1 MLVII
6 IRYSQTN
13 CEFRTESYGSHLRLP
28 GCIMHDVPKVK
39 EMAKEVK
46 EINISL
52 SQNVKDILHYISG
65 GFFNHKDIE
74 ESLKVYLIYTFSIV
88 GFLFIFLLGLF
99 GLPSLNYELNTLLLG
114 GALFLLINVS
124 YLKLTD
130 NHHYAGYIMLYLV
143 FALILY
149 LIYSGGYHNTGP
161 LWIFALPPL
170 ALFIHGLKKGLID
183 IAVFL
188 IIILFMF
195 FYPRDFLLEASYTTA
210 FKIQILLS
218 FILLVFLS
226 ALYEYSK
233 ERSMKKMKKIQSDL
247 EFFLKRDPLTGLY
260 NRRGYHDSIDQI
272 SDKHGVMLMCDID
285 HFKKIND
292 TYGHETGDFVIQEV
306 AQCIRENV
314 RKEDVAIRWGGEEF
328 LIFLANTNI
337 NNGYLVA
344 EKLRESVEKL
354 TLYYK
359 EDITIKVTLSMG
371 ISLISNEI
379 PLEEAIR
386 NADNAMYVSKASGRN
401 QTSKF

>member
-1 MLVII
+1 M
-6 IRYSQTN
+6 Y
-13 CEFRTESYGSHLRLP
+13 LRQEM
-28 GCIMHDVPKVK
+28 GK
-39 EMAKEVK
+39 ELNV
-46 EINISL
+46 SL
-52 SQNVKDILHYISG
+52 SGQMKELLQYVTG
-65 GFFNHKDIE
+65 GFFSHDNVE
-74 ESLKVYLIYTFSIV
+74 ESLNIYLIYTFSFV
-88 GFLFIFLLGLF
+88 GFLFIFVLGLLGVS
-99 GLPSLNYELNTLLLG
+99 SLNYEVNTLLLG
-114 GALFLLINVS
+114 GSLFLLINIS

-130 NHHYAGYIMLYLV
+130 NHLYAGYIMLYLI
-143 FALILY
+143 FGLILY

-170 ALFIHGLKKGLID
+170 ALFIHGFKKGLID
-183 IAVFL
+183 IVVFL
-188 IIILFMF
+188 VIILVMF
-195 FYPRDFLLEASYTTA
+195 FYPQDYLLEAHYTTA
-210 FKIQILLS
+210 FKIQIILS

-260 NRRGYHDSIDQI
+260 NRRGYHDSIDEI

-292 TYGHETGDFVIQEV
+292 TYGHDAGDFVIQEV

-328 LIFLANTNI
+328 LIFLADTNI

-344 EKLRESVEKL
+344 EKLRESVERL
-354 TLYYK
+354 TLHYR
-359 EDITIKVTLSMG
+359 EATTIKVTLSMG
-371 ISLISNEI
+371 ISLISNQI

-401 QTSKF
+401 QTSQF

>member
-1 MLVII
+1 M
-6 IRYSQTN
+6 
-13 CEFRTESYGSHLRLP
+13 
-28 GCIMHDVPKVK
+28 K
-39 EMAKEVK
+39 EMNV
-46 EINISL
+46 NL
-52 SQNVKDILHYISG
+52 SRNMKAFLQYFTG
-65 GFFNHKDIE
+65 GFFSHDNVE

-88 GFLFIFLLGLF
+88 GFIFIFILGLS
-99 GLPSLNYELNTLLLG
+99 GISSLGYESNILLLG
-114 GALFLLINVS
+114 GALFLLINVA

-130 NHHYAGYIMLYLV
+130 NHLYAGYIMLYLV
-143 FALILY
+143 FSLILY

-183 IAVFL
+183 IGVFL

-195 FYPRDFLLEASYTTA
+195 FYPKDYLLEASYITA
-210 FKIQILLS
+210 FKIQIILS
-218 FILLVFLS
+218 FLLLVFLS

-233 ERSMKKMKKIQSDL
+233 ERSMRKMKKIQSDL
-247 EFFLKRDPLTGLY
+247 EFFLRRDPLTGLY
-260 NRRGYHDSIDQI
+260 NRRGYHDSIDEI

-292 TYGHETGDFVIQEV
+292 TYGHDAGDFVIQEV

-337 NNGYLVA
+337 NNGYIVA
-344 EKLRESVEKL
+344 EKLRESVERL
-354 TLYYK
+354 TLYYR
-359 EDITIKVTLSMG
+359 EDVTIKVTLSMG
-371 ISLISNEI
+371 ISSISNQI

-401 QTSKF
+401 QISKH

>member
-1 MLVII
+1 MNV
-6 IRYSQTN
+6 
-13 CEFRTESYGSHLRLP
+13 
-28 GCIMHDVPKVK
+28 
-39 EMAKEVK
+39 
-46 EINISL
+46 SL
-52 SQNVKDILHYISG
+52 SQNIKEILDYFSG
-65 GFFNHKDIE
+65 GFFSHENVE
-74 ESLKVYLIYTFSIV
+74 ESLKIFLIYTFSIV
-88 GFLFIFLLGLF
+88 GFLFVFFLGLL

-114 GALFLLINVS
+114 AALFLLINVS

-130 NHHYAGYIMLYLV
+130 NHLYAGYIMLYLI
-143 FALILY
+143 FSLILY
-149 LIYSGGYHNTGP
+149 LIYSGGYQNTGP

-170 ALFIHGLKKGLID
+170 TLFIHGLKKGLMD
-183 IAVFL
+183 IGVFL

-195 FYPRDFLLEASYTTA
+195 FYPSDYLLEASYTMA
-210 FKIQILLS
+210 FKIQIILS

-226 ALYEYSK
+226 SLYEYSK
-233 ERSMKKMKKIQSDL
+233 ERSMRKMKKIQSDL

-260 NRRGYHDSIDQI
+260 NRRGYHDSIDNI

-292 TYGHETGDFVIQEV
+292 SYGHEAGDFVIQEV

-344 EKLRESVEKL
+344 EKLRGSVERL
-354 TLYYK
+354 TLHYR
-359 EDITIKVTLSMG
+359 EGTTIKVTLSMG
-371 ISLISNEI
+371 ISLISNKI

-401 QTSKF
+401 QISKY